1 MGTQEISIA
10 RDPQSKKRF
19 LKHLL
24 HDVEAIEQILDRG
37 LFESGITR
45 IGAEQ
50 EFCLVD
56 RHFKPS
62 LNALEVLQK
71 VKDNHFTPELA
82 RYNLEINLDPRP
94 LTGNTLSAMHI
105 QLDTLLEKASKAAT
119 SIDEQIILSGIL
131 PSIDFRAVQ
140 RKYMTP
146 RKRYEELG
154 RIILE
159 LRGHDFELNITGVDE
174 LLISHQN
181 ILFEACNTSF
191 QCHYQV
197 QPEKFTDSYNWAQQL
212 AGPVLSVAA
221 NSPILLGRQLWAET
235 RIALFQQSIDT
246 RGKGFHLRER
256 EQRVTFG
263 NRWIKGLGD
272 VFKNDIARHTLLFLM
287 EIENDSLDILDRG
300 EIPKL
305 EALQLHNGT
314 VYKWNRPCYGVSDG
328 KPHVRIENRYL
339 PSGPTTAD
347 EIANLAFWSGLMA
360 NMPDS
365 YAGNWDAMDFDDAK
379 ENFYKAAMWGIQ
391 SGMVWEGRLMS
402 ATQLILDVL
411 LPMSREG
418 LEKMKINENEIS
430 YYLDIIRRRA
440 DKKTTG
446 ARWMVGSFRRL
457 KETLDKEEA
466 SVALTAIMD
475 KRRRSGVPVD
485 EWELASLEEIES
497 VHIQYD
503 IVSNVMSTDL
513 ITVTDDYI
521 VELVLKIMEW
531 RNIRHLPV
539 EGKDGELKGIITKKR
554 LDRYLTDDKSNKQ
567 LTAADVMD
575 RNPTTIKPDEDIKY
589 AMLLMLDEGISC
601 LPVIEQGKLIGII
614 TDKDTQSI
622 WSKIKKNSNAKR

>member
-365 YAGNWDAMDFDDAK
+365 YAGNWEAMDFDDAK

>member
-24 HDVEAIEQILDRG
+24 HDVEAIEQILERG

-71 VKDNHFTPELA
+71 VKDDHFTPELA
-82 RYNLEINLDPRP
+82 RYNLEINLDPRE
-94 LTGNTLSAMHI
+94 LTGNALSAMHS
-105 QLDTLLEKASKAAT
+105 QLDILLEKASRAAT
-119 SIDEQIILSGIL
+119 SIDEQIILAGIL
-131 PSIDFRAVQ
+131 PSIDYRAVQ
-140 RKYMTP
+140 RQYMTP

-159 LRGHDFELNITGVDE
+159 LRGQDFELNITGVDE

-197 QPEKFTDSYNWAQQL
+197 QPDRFTDSYNWAQLL

-287 EIENDSLDILDRG
+287 EIQNDSLDILDRG

-328 KPHVRIENRYL
+328 KPHLRIENRYL
-339 PSGPTTAD
+339 PSGPTTTD
-347 EIANLAFWSGLMA
+347 EIANLTFWSGLMA

-365 YAGNWDAMDFDDAK
+365 YAGNWDAIDFDDAK

-391 SGMVWEGRLMS
+391 SGMVWDGSLMS
-402 ATQLILDVL
+402 ATQLIMDVL

-418 LEKMKINENEIS
+418 LGGMGINENEIE
-430 YYLDIIRRRA
+430 YYLDIIRKRA

-475 KRRRSGVPVD
+475 KRRRSGMPVD
-485 EWELASLEEIES
+485 EWELASLQEIES

-513 ITVTDDYI
+513 ITVTEDYI

-554 LDRYLTDDKSNKQ
+554 LDRYLTDDKINQQ

-622 WSKIKKNSNAKR
+622 WGKIKKNSNAKR

>member
-1 MGTQEISIA
+1 MGTQDISIA

-24 HDVEAIEQILDRG
+24 HDVEAIEKIMERG
-37 LFESGITR
+37 LFEAGITR

-56 RHFKPS
+56 KHFKPS

-71 VKDNHFTPELA
+71 VNDSHFTPELA
-82 RYNLEINLDPRP
+82 RYNLEINLDPLP
-94 LTGNTLSAMHI
+94 LTGDSFSKMHTK
-105 QLDTLLEKASKAAT
+105 LDSLLEKASNAAAT
-119 SIDEQIILSGIL
+119 INEQIILAGIL
-131 PSIDFRAVQ
+131 PSIDYRAVQ

-159 LRGHDFELNITGVDE
+159 LRGEDFELNITGVDE
-174 LLISHQN
+174 LMISHQN

-197 QPEKFTDSYNWAQQL
+197 QPDRFADSYNWAQML

-221 NSPILLGRQLWAET
+221 NSPILLGKQLWSET

-246 RGKGFHLRER
+246 RGKGYHLRER

-263 NRWIKGLGD
+263 NRWIKNIGD

-287 EIENDSLDILDRG
+287 EIERDSLDLLASG

-314 VYKWNRPCYGVSDG
+314 IYKWNRPCYGVNDG
-328 KPHVRIENRYL
+328 KPHLRIENRYL

-365 YAGNWDAMDFDDAK
+365 YAGNWDAHDFDDAK

-391 SGMVWEGRLMS
+391 SGMVWDGKLMS
-402 ATQLILDVL
+402 ATKLILDVL
-411 LPMSREG
+411 LPMSRKG
-418 LEKMKINENEIS
+418 LEMMGVHEKEIEH
-430 YYLDIIRRRA
+430 YLDIIRERA
-440 DKKTTG
+440 DKKATG

-457 KETLDKEEA
+457 KETLDREEA

-475 KRRRSGVPVD
+475 KRRRSGVPVH
-485 EWELASLEEIES
+485 EWKLASLQEIES
-497 VHIQYD
+497 VNIQYD
-503 IVSNVMSTDL
+503 VVSNVMSTDL
-513 ITVTDDYI
+513 ITVTSDYI

-539 EGKDGELKGIITKKR
+539 EDNDGQLKGIITKKR
-554 LDRYLTDDKSNKQ
+554 LDRYLEGSKDARQ
-567 LTAADVMD
+567 ITAADVMD
-575 RNPTTIKPDEDIKY
+575 QHPTTIKPDADIRY

-622 WSKIKKNSNAKR
+622 WSKIKKNSHAKQ